1 MAQNFQD
8 YDPLDDYARRTNSFQ
23 YVSVNYGENHPVTTS
38 HSGKEETPSSCTS
51 SPVRSENR
59 NSQMMNNSIVLQE
72 GKMIT
77 HQVSYND
84 TGQRIPV
91 FGDSSPRLPD
101 SASGYGD
108 VIQTRNQHPMSP
120 NHRKS
125 LTSLH
130 HSETEDIMVFVEPP
144 SKSLFCKL
152 CNNVYKDPVMVTCGH
167 SYCKKCVTRQSEG
180 VCPIDNQGIAVV
192 VANIAVSEQIG
203 EMYIHCRHGC
213 RLSEDGHSYE
223 VDPTRCQA
231 TVKVS
236 CRTEHEESCDYMM
249 VECPNHTGCPQ
260 LLRKDLEDHIKTCCN
275 VRCPH
280 HKYSCEFTGTQEELQ
295 EHLKLCKYEGMKDF
309 MSHMEEKVG
318 ELQESLE
325 EKDQEINFLR
335 SMLGKLSERLENLE
349 KTAEIKLEI
358 IECNQSNLLSE
369 VVENR
374 KERAMLMDEL
384 ANIQNQLNGRN
395 VVQGVYDPQQMFR
408 CRGTFVGHQGP
419 VWCLT
424 EYGEF
429 LFSGSSDKTIK
440 VWDTGNNYR
449 CLKTMEGH
457 TGIVLALC
465 TWSNKLYSG
474 SQDCRIMVWNIE
486 NFEKEN
492 SVEAHENPVCTLTS
506 AKNMLFSGSLKVVKV
521 WDAHTMELKK
531 ELTGMNHWV
540 RALVATQNHLYSGSY
555 QTIKIWDLDTL
566 DVVHNLET
574 SEGSVYSIA
583 VTNHHILCGTYENV
597 IHVWELG
604 SKELVVTLKG
614 HTGTVYSMAVLHT
627 TSGTKVFSASYDR
640 SLRVWSMDNM
650 ICTQTLLRHQG
661 SVACLAVSRGRI
673 FSGSVDST
681 VKLSQHPQPDVH
693 VVDLRSDTV
702 TKPSPGMRNA
712 MATAEVGDDVM
723 GEDPT
728 INALQDRIAKLFN
741 KEAALFV
748 PTGTMGNLISVL
760 THCPER
766 GLEVV
771 LGHKSHIFVHEQGNI
786 AQFGGLL
793 ASTVEN
799 KEDGTMDLDKMRERI
814 RMSDDPHFP
823 YTRLICIENTHN
835 YCGGKVVP
843 VSYMKKVYELAQEHG
858 LKVHLDGA
866 RLMHAATALGVQPSD
881 ITNCVDSVNMCF
893 SKGLGCPVGSII
905 AGTSDFIQIA
915 KRRRKALGGGLRQ
928 AGVLA
933 AAAMYSLDHVL
944 PKLSEEHEKTQHIIQ
959 AIISAPQSVV
969 HVNHE
974 TVKTNIVFLTVTKQ
988 GLSATQLYDRLL
1000 QVTEKEKRDLGD
1012 SIVVK
1017 TVPYTDTLLRFV
1029 LHCDIS
1035 SGDVQKA
1042 ITKFSY
1048 VLQELCTVWSP
1059 PHHSLITG
1067 IILGNTSDHEV
1078 AVRGPDYNFQNMS
1091 DDSDDNFEIPGTT
1104 GSTDN
1109 FPHIDFTAWSPQSG
1123 SGLDFLCLVPFST
1136 TYKPTY
1142 KQEESPGKV
1151 KVSVT
1156 HRQQRQK
1163 KFKCSSTVGNY
1174 IADER
1179 RLQNAANQNDFN
1191 TVIELLEDG
1200 VDPCCSDNKQRTPL
1214 HFASSQGYEKV
1225 VKALLDKGADPNQKD
1240 ILGNTPLHLAACTG
1254 QVPVVTL
1261 LLHAGTNLKS
1271 VDKYGRT
1278 PLSVA
1283 KSRLRFLMEEKDYSS
1298 ERVKDETLEI
1308 GEMMRAYL
1316 NLSGMHQEAEQL
1328 DQLCQQLQSVST
1340 REEVDHLN
1348 SLLTDLASLNI
1359 EKSQNRT

>member
-1 MAQNFQD
+1 MAHNYRD
-8 YDPLDDYARRTNSFQ
+8 YDPLDDYAIRANSFQ
-23 YVSVNYGENHPVTTS
+23 STSVNYGENHPS
-38 HSGKEETPSSCTS
+38 SSPPNSAKEEQASSCTS
-51 SPVRSENR
+51 SPVRNENR
-59 NSQMMNNSIVLQE
+59 NNQMMNNSMVLQE
-72 GKMIT
+72 GKLVT
-77 HQVSYND
+77 HQMTYND
-84 TGQRIPV
+84 TGQRMQAYGEP
-91 FGDSSPRLPD
+91 SPRLPD
-101 SASGYGD
+101 SASL
-108 VIQTRNQHPMSP
+108 PMSP
-120 NHRKS
+120 SHRKS
-125 LTSLH
+125 LTSPH

-144 SKSLFCKL
+144 SKSLFCKM
-152 CNNVYKDPVMVTCGH
+152 CNSVYKDPVMVTCGH
-167 SYCKKCVTRQSEG
+167 SYCRRCVTQQSEG
-180 VCPIDNQGIAVV
+180 VCPIDNQTIAVV

-203 EMYIHCRHGC
+203 EMFIYCRHGC
-213 RLSEDGHSYE
+213 RLSEDGQSYE

-236 CRTEHEESCDYMM
+236 CRVEHEDTCDYMM

-260 LLRKDLEDHIKTCCN
+260 LLRKDLEDHIKTCSN

-280 HKYSCEFTGTQEELQ
+280 HKHSCEFTGTQDELQ
-295 EHLKLCKYEGMKDF
+295 DHLKVCKYEGVKDF
-309 MSHMEEKVG
+309 LGHMEEKIG

-349 KTAEIKLEI
+349 KSAEMKLEL
-358 IECNQSNLLSE
+358 IERTQNNLLSE

-374 KERAMLMDEL
+374 KERALLMDEL

-395 VVQGVYDPQQMFR
+395 GVYDPQQMFK

-424 EYGEF
+424 EYGDF

-449 CLKTMEGH
+449 CIKTMEGH

-465 TWSNKLYSG
+465 TWGNKLYSG
-474 SQDCRIMVWNIE
+474 SQDCRIRVWNIE

-506 AKNMLFSGSLKVVKV
+506 AKNMLFSGSLKVIKV

-540 RALVATQNHLYSGSY
+540 RALVATQNYLYSGSY

-566 DVVHNLET
+566 EVVHNLET
-574 SEGSVYSIA
+574 SEGSVYSLA

-597 IHVWELG
+597 IHVWELV

-681 VKLSQHPQPDVH
+681 VKLDQQPRSDIH

-702 TKPSPGMRNA
+702 TKPSPEMRNA

-728 INALQDRIAKLFN
+728 VNALQDRIAKLFD

-748 PTGTMGNLISVL
+748 PTGTMGNLVSVL

-766 GLEVV
+766 GLEVI
-771 LGHKSHIFVHEQGNI
+771 LGHKSHIFVHEQGNV

-793 ASTVEN
+793 TSVVEN
-799 KEDGTMDLDKMRERI
+799 KEDGTMELDKIRERI
-814 RMSDDPHFP
+814 RISDDPHFP
-823 YTRLICIENTHN
+823 YTRLICVENTHN
-835 YCGGKVVP
+835 YCGGKVIP
-843 VSYMKKVYELAQEHG
+843 LSYMKKVYELAQEYEM
-858 LKVHLDGA
+858 KVHLDGA
-866 RLMHAATALGVQPSD
+866 RLMHAATALGVQPAE
-881 ITNCVDSVNMCF
+881 ITRYVDSVNMCF
-893 SKGLGCPVGSII
+893 SKGLGCPVGSVI
-905 AGTSDFIQIA
+905 AGTSDFIRMA
-915 KRRRKALGGGLRQ
+915 KRRRKALGGGMRQ

-944 PKLSEEHEKTQHIIQ
+944 PKLSEDHVKTQKITK
-959 AIISAPQSVV
+959 AIMSAPQTVV
-969 HVNHE
+969 HVNQE
-974 TVKTNIVFLTVTKQ
+974 TVETNIVFLTVTKP
-988 GLSATQLYDRLL
+988 GLTATQLYNRLL
-1000 QVTEKEKRDLGD
+1000 QVTDEERRELGEGI
-1012 SIVVK
+1012 IVK
-1017 TVPYTDTLLRFV
+1017 MVPYSDTLLRFV

-1035 SGDVQKA
+1035 PQDVHKA
-1042 ITKFSY
+1042 ISKFSY
-1048 VLQELCTVWSP
+1048 VLQELIS
-1059 PHHSLITG
+1059 G
-1067 IILGNTSDHEV
+1067 D
-1078 AVRGPDYNFQNMS
+1078 
-1091 DDSDDNFEIPGTT
+1091 T
-1104 GSTDN
+1104 GSTSN
-1109 FPHIDFTAWSPQSG
+1109 FPHVDFTAWSPQAG
-1123 SGLDFLCLVPFST
+1123 SGLDFLCLVPFSS

-1142 KQEESPGKV
+1142 RQTDTPGKV

-1179 RLQNAANQNDFN
+1179 RLQNAANQNDLN
-1191 TVIELLEDG
+1191 AVVELLDDG
-1200 VDPCCSDNKQRTPL
+1200 VDPCCADNKQRTPL

-1261 LLHAGTNLKS
+1261 LLKAGTNLKS
-1271 VDKYGRT
+1271 VDRHGRT

-1283 KSRLRFLMEEKDYSS
+1283 KSRLRFLSEEREYSS
-1298 ERVKDETLEI
+1298 QRVKDETLEI

-1316 NLSGMHQEAEQL
+1316 NISGLHQEAEQI
-1328 DQLCQQLQSVST
+1328 DQLCHQLQGVST

-1348 SLLTDLASLNI
+1348 SLFTDFASLNI